1 MKNSVWH
8 IFYEVKGSSSF
19 QIWNIVTLS
28 TLFFFLLYRLSFQCL
43 TRNSGTVRRSVDAL
57 TKLLGALEI
66 SLATGNT
73 GTGMCQWGVS
83 EHGCEYTP
91 VAGRNN
97 EFIEIPSAPCGFDV
111 ASATGGQFWNP
122 MSKQPE
128 RQSAIKKNK
137 VLRVTRYFISI
148 KKKWSLSPI
157 KISYS
162 VFSFC
167 NRLFNLCLL

>member
-57 TKLLGALEI
+57 TKLLGALGI

-91 VAGRNN
+91 VAGRNH
-97 EFIEIPSAPCGFDV
+97 EFIEIPSAPCRHYV
-111 ASATGGQFWNP
+111 ASAFDGQRRYSVKASEKTVYNQE
-122 MSKQPE
+122 KHVT
-128 RQSAIKKNK
+128 KNC
-137 VLRVTRYFISI
+137 RHFISDKMI
-148 KKKWSLSPI
+148 FLH
-157 KISYS
+157 
-162 VFSFC
+162 
-167 NRLFNLCLL
+167 NRLIILK

>member
-1 MKNSVWH
+1 MTYFLWG
-8 IFYEVKGSSSF
+8 ER
-19 QIWNIVTLS
+19 L
-28 TLFFFLLYRLSFQCL
+28 LFFSDMKYCNSKHFIFLSVISTAFPMFDNDSRI
-43 TRNSGTVRRSVDAL
+43 VRRSADTLA
-57 TKLLGALEI
+57 KLLGALGI

-91 VAGRNN
+91 VAGCNH

-137 VLRVTRYFISI
+137 VLRITGYFISI

-162 VFSFC
+162 VFPFC